1 MTRLIA
7 LIFLCVLGFYA
18 QAISPIHK
26 LKADGAVT
34 DILKDGKMLYAATD
48 NACINVFSLQS
59 RRMLY
64 KIGFPKITDFMGD
77 KISPKVY
84 DIDKLSGHDAIVAVV
99 QGNRGFANVYL
110 IRNKKPVLII
120 KDVEAKM
127 MVKRVKF
134 MDDNTILLGLLSNE
148 LVRYDLVNKKVV
160 YRVQISAYTFSDI
173 VLNTLRSEVITADES
188 GIIHIIN
195 TQTGKIIK
203 ELSGKNVDNIY
214 QIDYQGST
222 IICGGQ
228 DRRLSIYHRNTSQS
242 YYLMSSFLIYSV
254 GLSPSGN
261 LGAYSANEENDIKV
275 FNTVSKQDV
284 ALLQGSETVITR
296 ILFTS
301 ESELI
306 TSSDDRNILFWKIN

>member
-1 MTRLIA
+1 MTRFIVLII
-7 LIFLCVLGFYA
+7 LSVLA
-18 QAISPIHK
+18 VHTKAISPIHK

-34 DILKDGKMLYAATD
+34 DILKDGNYLYAATD
-48 NACINVFSLQS
+48 NACINVFSLQN
-59 RRMLY
+59 RRHLY
-64 KIGFPKITDFMGD
+64 KIDFPKITDFMGD
-77 KISPKVY
+77 VISPKVY
-84 DIDKLSGHDAIVAVV
+84 DIDKLSGNDDLIASV
-99 QGNRGFANVYL
+99 QGNRGFANIYL
-110 IRNKKPVLII
+110 IHNKKPVLII

-134 MDDNTILLGLLSNE
+134 LDKNTILLGLLSNE
-148 LVRYDLVNKKVV
+148 LVRYDLINKKVV

-173 VLNTLRSEVITADES
+173 VLNKTRTEVITADES
-188 GIIHIIN
+188 GIIHILN
-195 TQTGKIIK
+195 ARTGKIIK

-254 GLSPSGN
+254 GLSPSGK

-275 FNTVSKQDV
+275 FNTISKQDV

-306 TSSDDRNILFWKIN
+306 TSSDDPNILFWKIN